1 MEFMSNGCLTEILD
15 QYATVQLRE
24 VEIAF
29 VSLCVSI
36 FFGGKFF
43 F

>member
-36 FFGGKFF
+36 FFWREIFF
-43 F
+43 